1 MSSVDIAIGVVDGKV
16 IARWH
21 EMTDEIIFDPHNAY
35 TVGTALSKAALEAHR
50 GNGSP
55 GDMEFIAG
63 ELAEVKVKVSDTKR
77 NFLIVQV
84 AGILRS
90 LITQNKSP
98 AIMAAHAVDAVLQ
111 ETAR

>member
-1 MSSVDIAIGVVDGKV
+1 MDVAIGVIDGKV

-21 EMTDEIIFDPHNAY
+21 EMTDEIIFDPQNAY
-35 TVGTALSKAALEAHR
+35 MVGMALSKAALEAHR

-55 GDMEFIAG
+55 GDMEFIGG
-63 ELAEVKVKVSDTKR
+63 ELSEVKLKVSDTKR

-84 AGILRS
+84 SSILRS

-98 AIMAAHAVDAVLQ
+98 AVMAMHAVDAVLQ